1 MTEDCIW
8 SAGVAAVAGMDVGA
22 VVEGGGAG
30 SRHPLRQ
37 APPRLVF
44 LRAVAVPVRVVGVP
58 VSHQQSVTGSWER
71 RRVEV
76 RVVLDS
82 FFRTDSTL
90 THMTIQ
96 VTQLRLNS
104 NPKFANLTQLRLN
117 SKPKFTN
124 LTHDSSHFA

>member
-8 SAGVAAVAGMDVGA
+8 SAGVAAVAGAGVGA

-37 APPRLVF
+37 VPPRLVF

-58 VSHQQSVTGSWER
+58 VSHQQGVTSSWER

-76 RVVLDS
+76 VGPLVILAWSNWRPVEVVNV
-82 FFRTDSTL
+82 
-90 THMTIQ
+90 Q
-96 VTQLRLNS
+96 
-104 NPKFANLTQLRLN
+104 
-117 SKPKFTN
+117 
-124 LTHDSSHFA
+124 